1 MDIPLFRKMLLKF
14 FPYEKRII
22 NRKSRIMTV
31 CFSNLNE
38 AIELQNGAFYE
49 HSIVMNIHIVVEVV
63 LGE

>member
-1 MDIPLFRKMLLKF
+1 
-14 FPYEKRII
+14 
-22 NRKSRIMTV
+22 MTV

-38 AIELQNGAFYE
+38 ATELQNGTFYE